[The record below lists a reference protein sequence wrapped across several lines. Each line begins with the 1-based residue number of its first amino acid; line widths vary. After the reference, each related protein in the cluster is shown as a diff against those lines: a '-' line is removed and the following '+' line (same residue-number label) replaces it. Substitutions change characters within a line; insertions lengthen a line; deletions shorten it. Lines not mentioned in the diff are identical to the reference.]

1 MQSRVSVYEGEIR
14 EKEHLA
20 GAVPGESRTKDVEI
34 QSHFQIDGGDGND
47 KGTLGQG
54 GKQSIVNINL

>member
-1 MQSRVSVYEGEIR
+1 VQSRVSVYEGEIR

-34 QSHFQIDGGDGND
+34 QSHFQIDGGDD
-47 KGTLGQG
+47 RGTLGQG